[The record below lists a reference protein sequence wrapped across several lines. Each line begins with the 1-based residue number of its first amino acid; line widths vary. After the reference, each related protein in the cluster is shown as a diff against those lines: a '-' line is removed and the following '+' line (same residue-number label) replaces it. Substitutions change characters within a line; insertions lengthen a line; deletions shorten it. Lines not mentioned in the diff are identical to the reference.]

1 MPQVT
6 LDQATIKYHVLG
18 PEDSAYPPVLFIHGL
33 CVDYRLWTG
42 VAESLARSGFR
53 CVMPTLPLGSH
64 TIPVDD
70 TVTLS
75 FAGLATLI
83 RDLMDALDLT
93 DVTLVGSDT
102 GGGLCQVVVD
112 YYPDHVGRLVLA
124 NCDAFEKFPP
134 FPFTLTLQLMRGP
147 VSIKTMFTAM
157 RLLLPLRHSPFGY
170 DLLTN
175 DYAELTKAWFE
186 PCRNDS
192 RICRDL
198 AILARQITAS
208 DLVGVSTR
216 LHQFTKPVF
225 LVWGQRDRLFTPR
238 LGRRLEAVFP
248 NSTLIEVPQART
260 FVPLDDPGSVIDA
273 IEKVNASTR
282 LEVAAGTDAKA

>member
-1 MPQVT
+1 MPQVA
-6 LDQATIKYHVLG
+6 LPQAAIKYQVLG
-18 PEDSAYPPVLFIHGL
+18 PKDSLHPPVLFIHGL
-33 CVDYRLWTG
+33 CVDYRLWTET
-42 VAESLARSGFR
+42 AEALARSGFR
-53 CVMPTLPLGSH
+53 CVMPTLPLGAH

-83 RDLMDALDLT
+83 RDLMDALDLK

-102 GGGLCQVVVD
+102 GGGLCQVVID

-134 FPFTLTLQLMRGP
+134 FPFTLSLELMRGP
-147 VSIKTMFTAM
+147 ISIKTLFTLM
-157 RLLLPLRHSPFGY
+157 RLVLPFRHSPLGY
-170 DLLTN
+170 DLLT
-175 DYAELTKAWFE
+175 DEYADLTEAWFE
-186 PCRNDS
+186 PCRNDP

-198 AILARQITAS
+198 AILARQISVS

-216 LHQFTKPVF
+216 LHKFTKPVV

-248 NSTLIEVPQART
+248 NSTLIEVPNART
-260 FVPLDDPGSVIDA
+260 FVPLDDPEAVIDA
-273 IEKVNASTR
+273 ITSVGASAP
-282 LEVAAGTDAKA
+282 LDVAAGSVR

>member
-6 LDQATIKYHVLG
+6 LAQATIKYEVLG
-18 PEDSAYPPVLFIHGL
+18 PEDSTYPPILFIHGL
-33 CVDYRLWTG
+33 CVDSRLWAE
-42 VAESLARSGFR
+42 VAETLARSGFR

-83 RDLMDALDLT
+83 RDFMDALDLT

-102 GGGLCQVVVD
+102 GGGLCQVVID
-112 YYPDHVGRLVLA
+112 YYPEHVGRLVLA

-134 FPFTLTLQLMRGP
+134 FPFTLSLELMRGP
-147 VSIKTMFTAM
+147 ISIKTLFTVM
-157 RLLLPLRHSPFGY
+157 RLVLPFRHSPFGY
-170 DLLTN
+170 DLLT
-175 DYAELTKAWFE
+175 DEYAHLTEAWFE
-186 PCRNDS
+186 PCRNDP

-198 AILARQITAS
+198 AILARQISVS

-216 LHQFTKPVF
+216 LHKFDKPVV

-238 LGRRLEAVFP
+238 LARRLEAVFP
-248 NSTLIEVPQART
+248 NSKLIEVPNART
-260 FVPLDDPGSVIDA
+260 FVPLDDPGAVSDA
-273 IEKVNASTR
+273 IVSAY
-282 LEVAAGTDAKA
+282 A

>member
-1 MPQVT
+1 
-6 LDQATIKYHVLG
+6 
-18 PEDSAYPPVLFIHGL
+18 
-33 CVDYRLWTG
+33 
-42 VAESLARSGFR
+42 
-53 CVMPTLPLGSH
+53 MPTLPLGSH

-83 RDLMDALDLT
+83 RDLMDALDLK
-93 DVTLVGSDT
+93 DATLVGSDT

-134 FPFTLTLQLMRGP
+134 FPFTMTLQLMRGP
-147 VSIKTMFTAM
+147 ISIKTMFTAM
-157 RLLLPLRHSPFGY
+157 RLLRPLRHSPFGY

-175 DYAELTKAWFE
+175 EHADLTAAWFE

-216 LHQFTKPVF
+216 LNRFTKPVV
-225 LVWGQRDRLFTPR
+225 LAWGQRDRLFTPR
-238 LGRRLEAVFP
+238 LGRRLADVFP
-248 NSTLIEVPQART
+248 NSTLIEVPNSRT

-273 IEKVNASTR
+273 ITRVNASPH
-282 LEVAAGTDAKA
+282 LDVAAGADAKA